1 MGIDGFR
8 YGGRGLIAACL
19 FCLPSLKEGT
29 AADFSSYK
37 SNDGTNIIQISGK
50 IETGDAAQFGQ
61 IASSV
66 TGPTAVVLSGNGGIV
81 IEGLKIGEAVHE
93 RQFDTAVLNGNQC
106 ASSCGLI
113 WLAGAKRYLGVQ
125 ARVGF
130 HAAYTMAGGEDKE
143 TGVGNALIGGYLTRL
158 GLSYAAIIYVTSA
171 PPDEMRWL
179 QAAGDKESDISFTVI
194 AEEPR
199 QPSTPAQP
207 TVTQNVPAA
216 RSQEERDALNIIQ
229 SYYGRWSNPGT
240 DVEYLA
246 GYYNATVNFYGKNTP
261 RSKVMDI
268 KREFAA
274 RWPIRRFTIRA
285 NTLFAQCSATCS
297 VAGVVEWDANSVE
310 RNEHSVGSAN
320 FVVRIAPPGL
330 IISENGSVLFGH
342 KEPLQAVPQ
351 ARASIPMPETAAAAN
366 PDIVAASSTPA
377 YADGRRD
384 RIAYEQWVAS
394 LADGSYRDGV
404 IFWAGNRSV
413 KPTPSCVAGPS
424 PAYPVVT
431 HIHKMLISGGSE
443 ISA

>member
-171 PPDEMRWL
+171 PPDCGFQRRR
-179 QAAGDKESDISFTVI
+179 
-194 AEEPR
+194 P
-199 QPSTPAQP
+199 
-207 TVTQNVPAA
+207 
-216 RSQEERDALNIIQ
+216 
-229 SYYGRWSNPGT
+229 
-240 DVEYLA
+240 
-246 GYYNATVNFYGKNTP
+246 
-261 RSKVMDI
+261 
-268 KREFAA
+268 
-274 RWPIRRFTIRA
+274 PI
-285 NTLFAQCSATCS
+285 
-297 VAGVVEWDANSVE
+297 
-310 RNEHSVGSAN
+310 
-320 FVVRIAPPGL
+320 
-330 IISENGSVLFGH
+330 
-342 KEPLQAVPQ
+342 
-351 ARASIPMPETAAAAN
+351 
-366 PDIVAASSTPA
+366 
-377 YADGRRD
+377 
-384 RIAYEQWVAS
+384 
-394 LADGSYRDGV
+394 
-404 IFWAGNRSV
+404 
-413 KPTPSCVAGPS
+413 PTPSRPPFQPDRGHHSNLIPATLWKEGIRGRMSSRRSVFTWGPIR
-424 PAYPVVT
+424 
-431 HIHKMLISGGSE
+431 HRN
-443 ISA
+443 